1 MKMPQNAT
9 QSATGYEGA
18 DDNAVHAEDGE
29 AAESTLH
36 HDHHHDHHQI
46 ALDRGARELG
56 KFGEEQMFAFI
67 PQ

>member
-9 QSATGYEGA
+9 QSAAGYEGA

-36 HDHHHDHHQI
+36 HGHHQI
-46 ALDRGARELG
+46 APDRGARDLG